1 LGYLHER
8 CSAAGPKVLIMKK
21 LPVFT
26 LGVEEEFQII
36 DPETRDLRSHMSKI
50 VDGAKIYLKEQ
61 VKAEMHQSVV
71 EVGTNICHNI
81 GEARKEVGF
90 LRQQIVE
97 LANKQNL
104 IVGAAGTHPFSK
116 WQEQSITD
124 DPRYHNIINELQDTA
139 RSNLIFGMHVHVGIE
154 NRDIALQLMNQAC
167 YFLPHIYALSTNSP
181 FWEGRNT
188 GFKAFRAKVFAK
200 FPRTGLPEYFDSV
213 QSYDNYVETLIK
225 TNCIDNPK
233 KIWWDLRMH
242 PFFSTIE
249 FRICDMCLTVD
260 ETICIVALIQAVV
273 AKLYKM
279 HLMNTSFNIYRI
291 ALIRENKFRA
301 ARYGTE
307 GMMIDFGQQ
316 KEVVYKELMVELLE
330 FVDDVVDE
338 LGSREEINYIHKI
351 LETGT
356 GADKQLKVY
365 EETQD
370 LKKVVDFIT
379 GEFTKGI

>member
-1 LGYLHER
+1 
-8 CSAAGPKVLIMKK
+8 MKK

-26 LGVEEEFQII
+26 LGVEEEYQII
-36 DPETRDLRSHMSKI
+36 DPETRELRSHMSKI
-50 VDGAKIYLKEQ
+50 VDGAKIILKEQ

-81 GEARKEVGF
+81 HEAKKEVVF
-90 LRQQIVE
+90 LRNKIVD
-97 LANKQNL
+97 LAQEQGL
-104 IVGAAGTHPFSK
+104 VVGAAGTHPFSK

-124 DPRYHNIINELQDTA
+124 DPRYHQIVKELQDTA

-154 NRDIALQLMNQAC
+154 NRETALHIMNQAC

-181 FWEGRNT
+181 FWEGRDT
-188 GFKAFRAKVFAK
+188 GFKAYRAHVFAK
-200 FPRTGLPEYFDSV
+200 FPRTGLPEYFESV
-213 QSYDNYVETLIK
+213 QAYDNFLETLVK

-260 ETICIVALIQAVV
+260 ETICVVALIQAVV

-279 HLMNTSFNIYRI
+279 CMMNTSFNVYRI

-307 GMMIDFGQQ
+307 GMMIDFGQK
-316 KEVVYKELMVELLE
+316 KEVEYKELMLELLD
-330 FVDDVVDE
+330 FIDDVVDE
-338 LGSREEINYIHKI
+338 IGCREEINYVHTI
-351 LETGT
+351 LSEGT
-356 GADKQLKVY
+356 GADKQKKVY
-365 EETQD
+365 EDTQD
-370 LKKVVDFIT
+370 LTKVVDFIVD
-379 GEFTKGI
+379 EFTKGI

>member
-1 LGYLHER
+1 
-8 CSAAGPKVLIMKK
+8 MKK

>member
-1 LGYLHER
+1 MKEG
-8 CSAAGPKVLIMKK
+8 GKK
-21 LPVFT
+21 LPKFT
-26 LGVEEEFQII
+26 LGVEEEYQII
-36 DPETRDLRSHMSKI
+36 DPQTRDLRSHMSKI
-50 VDGAKIYLKEQ
+50 VEGGKIQLREQ

-71 EVGTNICHNI
+71 EVGTNICENVA
-81 GEARKEVGF
+81 EARKEVSF
-90 LRQQIVE
+90 LRNKIFE
-97 LANKQNL
+97 LADKQGL
-104 IVGAAGTHPFSK
+104 VVGAAGTHPFSK
-116 WQEQSITD
+116 WQDQEIID
-124 DPRYHNIINELQDTA
+124 DLRYHEIVNELKDIA
-139 RSNLIFGMHVHVGIE
+139 RSNLIFGLHVHVGID

-213 QSYDNYVETLIK
+213 QSYDNFLEILVK

-260 ETICIVALIQAVV
+260 ETICITALIQAIV
-273 AKLYKM
+273 AKLYKL
-279 HLMNTSFNIYRI
+279 LMSNTSFNIYRI

-301 ARYGTE
+301 ARNGIE
-307 GMMIDFGQQ
+307 GKLIDFG
-316 KEVVYKELMVELLE
+316 KKTEVPTQDLVLELLD
-330 FVDDVVDE
+330 FIDDVVDE
-338 LGSREEINYIHKI
+338 LGSREEINYVHEI
-351 LETGT
+351 LKNGT
-356 GADKQLKVY
+356 GADQQLAVF

-370 LKKVVDFIT
+370 LSKVVDMIT
-379 GEFTKGI
+379 SKFRQGIQSH